1 MSTATVAPVVT
12 FGEVLLR
19 LSPPGTE
26 RFFQSPTLRT
36 FWGGA
41 EANVA
46 AGLAWLGGQ
55 ASHVTLL
62 PDSPIADA
70 AVRAMRGDGVNMGH
84 VQRGVGRVGIYFLE
98 SGAGARPLAVTYD
111 RADSA
116 FARMTGDEFDWRQIL
131 QGAAWFHVS
140 GVSAALG
147 DGPYRAIQHAMD
159 AADALNVPISLD
171 LNYRPALWA
180 GRDPKPLM
188 QALAKRASLLIGNPG
203 ALQVMLGIDT
213 AGTWPEPPEAVR
225 TSAELAAAQFGCAH
239 VAVTQREIISA
250 SEHGWQAHVYD
261 AAARQMYSARRYQI
275 ELVDR
280 VGGGDSFVAA
290 LLYQLQ
296 RSVALPDALE
306 FATAA
311 SALKLTIAGDVNR
324 VTERDVA
331 TFLSSVK

>member
-1 MSTATVAPVVT
+1 MSLASLAPVVT

-26 RFFQSPTLRT
+26 RFFQTPTFRT

-46 AGLAWLGGQ
+46 AGLAWLGGS
-55 ASHVTLL
+55 AAHVSIIS
-62 PDSPIADA
+62 DSPIGDA
-70 AVRAMRGDGVNMGH
+70 AVRSLQGDGVQLSH
-84 VQRGVGRVGIYFLE
+84 VQRATGRVGIYFLE

-116 FARMTGDEFDWRQIL
+116 FARMTGDEFDWSRIL
-131 QGAAWFHVS
+131 HGAAWFHVS

-147 DGPYRAIQHAMD
+147 HGPYRAIERAMD
-159 AADALNVPISLD
+159 AAAALKVPVSLD

-180 GRDPKPLM
+180 GRDPKLLM
-188 QALAKRASLLIGNPG
+188 QPLAARANLLIANPG
-203 ALQVMLGIDT
+203 ALSLMLGVET
-213 AGTWPEPPEAVR
+213 QGTWPEPPEAVHD
-225 TSAELAAAQFGCAH
+225 SAERVATTFGCAR

-250 SEHGWQAHVYD
+250 SEHGWQAHLYD
-261 AAARQMYSARRYQI
+261 AASQIMHSSRRYQV

-290 LLYQLQ
+290 LLHQLQ
-296 RSVALPDALE
+296 RDVPLSAALD

-324 VTERDVA
+324 VTERDVRN
-331 TFLSSVK
+331 FLSSAQ